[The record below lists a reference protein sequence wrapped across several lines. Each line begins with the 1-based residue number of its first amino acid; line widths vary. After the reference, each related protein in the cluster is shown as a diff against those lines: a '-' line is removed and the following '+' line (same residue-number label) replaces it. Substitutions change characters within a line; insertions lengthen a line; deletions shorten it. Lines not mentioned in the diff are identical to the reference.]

1 MSITVILQKDYSDKR
16 REEIMNTRIN
26 KITIYGS
33 KKEIEIAENILKQ
46 YLSPDLFN
54 NDELQA
60 RIEIQ
65 KIIDGNRIKAAIL
78 WDGNR
83 VWSKEKVLRD
93 MKTVIR
99 HGMST
104 LSDYLYEFFHLCC
117 GSIAHY
123 NKQGWICEYPDIESV
138 RNFFERNEYGS
149 RVLAHQPH
157 WAADRIEII
166 KEINQMLE
174 IKEIQ

>member
-1 MSITVILQKDYSDKR
+1 
-16 REEIMNTRIN
+16 MNTRIN

-33 KKEIEIAENILKQ
+33 KKDMEIAENILKQ
-46 YLSPDLFN
+46 YLSPDLFYDN
-54 NDELQA
+54 ESQA

-65 KIIDGNRIKAAIL
+65 KLIDEHKIKAAIL

-83 VWSKEKVLRD
+83 VWSKDKILRD
-93 MKTVIR
+93 VRAVIR
-99 HGMST
+99 RGMNT

-123 NKQGWICEYPDIESV
+123 SKQGWICEYPSIDSL
-138 RNFFERNEYGS
+138 RDFFEHNEYGS
-149 RVLAHQPH
+149 SVLAHQPY

-166 KEINQMLE
+166 KDINQLLG
-174 IKEIQ
+174 IKEKP

>member
-1 MSITVILQKDYSDKR
+1 
-16 REEIMNTRIN
+16 MNIKIS

-33 KKEIEIAENILKQ
+33 KKDVEIAEIILKQ

-54 NDELQA
+54 DNESQA
-60 RIEIQ
+60 RIAIQ
-65 KIIDGNRIKAAIL
+65 KLIDEHKIKAAIL

-83 VWSKEKVLRD
+83 VWSKKKILRD
-93 MKTVIR
+93 VRTIIQR
-99 HGMST
+99 GMSALT
-104 LSDYLYEFFHLCC
+104 DNLYEFFHLCC

-123 NKQGWICEYPDIESV
+123 NKQGWICECPDIASV

-149 RVLAHQPH
+149 SVLAHQPH
-157 WAADRIEII
+157 WATDRIEII
-166 KEINQMLE
+166 KEINHLLG